1 MKKLESMGFIPLTK
15 KESEEQNGGKSTI
28 PPIELPDISIWCC
41 INIPPT
47 KN

>member
-1 MKKLESMGFIPLTK
+1 MKKLESMGLIPLTK

-28 PPIELPDISIWCC
+28 PP
-41 INIPPT
+41 T